1 MASPTFSRDL
11 WDYLD
16 DLKDYMPSRRD
27 RDVLVRAAEAD
38 PAEAKRVRIWDYFFR
53 VHPED
58 LGRPQKKYIEVL
70 TERQKNDLRAARAR
84 ARQRLKWFLPV
95 PILGIL
101 LSIASMI
108 VPMLLIPG
116 AAIALLGIGALIWVW
131 RARSSTLQRIERAY
145 QHEVAQLKS
154 AIEKLKAKIPE
165 PPSHDQMYAWFKED
179 VAWLSGRALDAT
191 HLAKRKVDIDGSS
204 PNPLCIL
211 GPAQLQNPKAIPAPF
226 ADPRAPD
233 LRKHLTASNFALLS
247 DETFADFYGVYY
259 IEFII
264 VATDMLGNYGCYFDF
279 ITRQV
284 YGEHTA
290 EMYYQDVVYLSTK
303 DEYREINVNWF
314 EPRRLVKAPTFAM
327 SLASGD
333 SVQVSFASMDYINGL
348 KAQIPKATIQL
359 EPSRWV
365 NNPGLVADQAIG
377 ALRKYLRE
385 HKGK

>member
-101 LSIASMI
+101 LSIASII

-264 VATDMLGNYGCYFDF
+264 VATDMLGNYGSISISSRAKCTANTTPRC
-279 ITRQV
+279 ITR
-284 YGEHTA
+284 
-290 EMYYQDVVYLSTK
+290 
-303 DEYREINVNWF
+303 
-314 EPRRLVKAPTFAM
+314 M
-327 SLASGD
+327 SCTSARKTSI
-333 SVQVSFASMDYINGL
+333 AKSM
-348 KAQIPKATIQL
+348 
-359 EPSRWV
+359 
-365 NNPGLVADQAIG
+365 
-377 ALRKYLRE
+377 
-385 HKGK
+385 